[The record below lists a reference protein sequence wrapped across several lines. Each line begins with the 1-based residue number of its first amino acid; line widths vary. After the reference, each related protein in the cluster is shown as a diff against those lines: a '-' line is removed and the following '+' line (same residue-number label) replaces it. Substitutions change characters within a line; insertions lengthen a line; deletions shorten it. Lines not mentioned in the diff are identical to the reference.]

1 MAKNTRNY
9 SSIIDE
15 IIKDDSINFLEKF
28 QKIKN
33 HVLRWETKKKEI
45 ENKIMPPNRDLQK
58 YIDAIK
64 KGEEYMLKINSIVE
78 FGFRANAK
86 QYKHNYG

>member
-1 MAKNTRNY
+1 
-9 SSIIDE
+9 
-15 IIKDDSINFLEKF
+15 
-28 QKIKN
+28 
-33 HVLRWETKKKEI
+33 
-45 ENKIMPPNRDLQK
+45 MPPNRDLQK

-86 QYKHNYG
+86 QYKHNCG